1 MNARNVRFAAA
12 ALTAVLLVPALSR
25 AATPPAS
32 SEALVSAEADTRKD
46 LDATL
51 QELAALRESIRA
63 ERIPMTQELGRL
75 EAELA
80 QLRRDQDD
88 RARAQDMRGLE
99 INNLSGALVLRRDEA
114 AYVSNLMDEFARGF
128 GSALHVSEA
137 PQFAALL
144 QLAIAAKQDGGLT
157 EAQKLE
163 RQFEVLRRAV
173 GRAEE
178 LVGGARY
185 DGEAVDPAGT
195 VHKGSFTMV
204 GPVVLFGEAG
214 GANPGLALPQTGS
227 ELAAVRPIEA
237 GFSAGLTALLSLGTG
252 TLPLDPTRG
261 GALQELVKRGSL
273 VHYFH
278 RGGPIMWPLLFV
290 SILALTVI
298 LERLVFLAREGRRR
312 DAEAVEGIMARVEA
326 GDVHGALRVGDGS
339 KDFVARTLTYA
350 IRHREKSLTNGL
362 MRASGLELIRFT
374 RGISILDTC
383 VTMAPLLGLLGTVTG
398 MMGSFG
404 MLGGA
409 ELSAPA
415 QITGGIAE
423 ALIATA
429 FGLGI
434 AVTALIPMNYLHSRA
449 DAARH
454 EMEDAATHLELLM
467 KPIMDAEATVTRERM
482 VLKLSREAATA

>member
-1 MNARNVRFAAA
+1 MKLR
-12 ALTAVLLVPALSR
+12 LVPLASIATAILLFTSDR
-25 AATPPAS
+25 AATPPSS
-32 SEALVSAEADTRKD
+32 SEALVQADLEARKD

-51 QELAALRESIRA
+51 HELASLRESIRA
-63 ERIPMTQELGRL
+63 EKVPMTQELGRL
-75 EAELA
+75 EGELA

-88 RARAQDMRGLE
+88 RSRAQDVHGLE

-114 AYVSNLMDEFARGF
+114 SYVSTLMDEFARGF

-137 PQFAALL
+137 PRFASLL
-144 QLAIAAKQDGGLT
+144 QLASAAKQDAGLAQ
-157 EAQKLE
+157 AQKLE
-163 RQFEVLRRAV
+163 RQFEVLRSATR
-173 GRAEE
+173 RAEE

-185 DGEAVDPAGT
+185 DGEAVDPTGT
-195 VHKGSFTMV
+195 VHPGSFTMV
-204 GPVVLFGEAG
+204 GPVVVFGEKG
-214 GANPGLALPQTGS
+214 GLNPGLALPQTGS
-227 ELAAVRPIEA
+227 ELAAVRPVEA
-237 GFSAGLTALLSLGTG
+237 GLSAGLTALLAAGTG

-261 GALQELVKRGSL
+261 GALQELVKRGNL
-273 VHYFH
+273 FHYFN

-298 LERLVFLAREGRRR
+298 LERLVFLAREGKRR
-312 DAEAVEGIMARVEA
+312 DLDAVDGIMARIEE
-326 GDVHGALRVGDGS
+326 GDVLGAIRVGEGS

-362 MRASGLELIRFT
+362 MRASGLELVRFT

-449 DAARH
+449 EAARH

-467 KPIMDAEATVTRERM
+467 KPVMDAEATLMRERM
-482 VLKLSREAATA
+482 VVKLSREAATA

>member
-1 MNARNVRFAAA
+1 MKARITLLAAVSIAVA
-12 ALTAVLLVPALSR
+12 ALGDAAPR

-32 SEALVSAEADTRKD
+32 SEALVQAELDTRKD

-51 QELAALRESIRA
+51 QELSALRETIRA
-63 ERIPMTQELGRL
+63 ERIPMTKELGRL

-80 QLRRDQDD
+80 QLRR
-88 RARAQDMRGLE
+88 
-99 INNLSGALVLRRDEA
+99 
-114 AYVSNLMDEFARGF
+114 
-128 GSALHVSEA
+128 
-137 PQFAALL
+137 
-144 QLAIAAKQDGGLT
+144 
-157 EAQKLE
+157 
-163 RQFEVLRRAV
+163 
-173 GRAEE
+173 AED

-185 DGEAVDPAGT
+185 DGAAVDPAGT
-195 VHKGSFTMV
+195 VHQGSFLMV
-204 GPVVLFGEAG
+204 GPVVLFGEPG
-214 GANPGLALPQTGS
+214 GANPGLALAQAGS

-237 GFSAGLTALLSLGTG
+237 GFSAGLTSLLSVGTG

-273 VHYFH
+273 IHYFK

-298 LERLVFLAREGRRR
+298 LERLVFLAREGKRR
-312 DAEAVEGIMARVEA
+312 DPETVEGIMERIEA
-326 GDVHGALRVGDGS
+326 GDVTGAIRVGDGS
-339 KDFVARTLTYA
+339 RDFVARTLTYA

-362 MRASGLELIRFT
+362 MRASGLELVRFT

-449 DAARH
+449 EAARH

-467 KPIMDAEATVTRERM
+467 KPVQDAEGALTRERL